1 MRIDQPAFFG
11 SLFLSRLAD
20 QMLLF
25 LVPLVVF
32 QITHKATWPGLA
44 FFIEALPRF
53 IAFPVC
59 GALSDRVPPVR
70 VLRASRISRAIACM
84 IGIAG
89 YVAWSGIGWLIA
101 LSAVCGALTSQGLV
115 AREVLLPQIFTRQ
128 RFEKVL
134 SYTQLAGQLGVVL
147 GPIVAAAPRN
157 PNVRS
162 TSRCAHRRIRC
173 NRCWADECST
183 CD

>member
-1 MRIDQPAFFG
+1 LD
-11 SLFLSRLAD
+11 SRLAD

-32 QITHKATWPGLA
+32 RITCKATWSRLA
-44 FFIEALPRF
+44 FFLEALPRF

-70 VLRASRISRAIACM
+70 VPGASRISRAIACM

-89 YVAWSGIGWLIA
+89 YVAWVGIGWLIV
-101 LSAVCGALTSQGLV
+101 LSAVCGVLTSQGLV
-115 AREVLLPQIFTRQ
+115 AREVLLPQIFPRQ

-134 SYTQLAGQLGVVL
+134 SHTQLAEQLGVVL
-147 GPIVAAAPRN
+147 GPIVAAAP
-157 PNVRS
+157 
-162 TSRCAHRRIRC
+162 
-173 NRCWADECST
+173 
-183 CD
+183 